1 MRILV
6 KRMKMRI
13 QRIDISVF
21 LLLLVALFGCKSNKV
36 SQKKSSLTGGV
47 LDFSDNFDRK
57 SLGKL
62 WTSKNPS
69 AWKIVGNR
77 LFVSNA
83 HNHGLW
89 LDRLLPPR
97 ARVEFDSEA
106 VSKAVDMKCEIF
118 APKPQHE
125 TGYITILGGWH
136 NQLSIIAR
144 KDEHGKDRL
153 AIDRVGKENKVYHWA
168 IVRTGSTLYW
178 YLDGKLFMK
187 YPDKH
192 PILGLYFGFND
203 WEAPVYFD
211 NLKIYR
217 L

>member
-1 MRILV
+1 MWTHGI
-6 KRMKMRI
+6 KT
-13 QRIDISVF
+13 SVF
-21 LLLLVALFGCKSNKV
+21 MILLVAVAGCNNEKKA
-36 SQKKSSLTGGV
+36 QKQSGLRGGV
-47 LDFSDNFDRK
+47 LDFSDDFNRK
-57 SLGKL
+57 SLGNL
-62 WTSKNPS
+62 WSSKKPE
-69 AWKIVGNR
+69 AWKIKDNR

-106 VSKAVDMKCEIF
+106 ASKAVDMKCEVF
-118 APKPQHE
+118 ATKPEHE
-125 TGYITILGGWH
+125 TGYIAILGGWH

-144 KDEHGKDRL
+144 MDEHGKDRL
-153 AIDRVGKENKVYHWA
+153 AIDRVGKENKVYHWT
-168 IVRTGSTLYW
+168 IVRTDSTLHW
-178 YLDGKLFMK
+178 YLDGKLFME

-192 PILGLYFGFND
+192 PIHGLYFGFND

-211 NLKIYR
+211 NLKIYK